1 MTRRRLTH
9 DRYRHHR
16 RGAGR
21 IQRRH
26 HRQKARSIRR
36 RHRPEYRLARPR
48 GARRQ
53 LSRPAR
59 YLRARPAERHGESG
73 AGAGRGAAPRRRP
86 SGDRHG
92 RFVRALAG
100 RGFHRGAARH
110 PLHRR
115 QAAQAAPRRKR
126 AARARRQLLRHLR
139 RHALPGQARRRDRAG
154 AGSRERGQFPRRALP
169 RGRLFRQAGGRA
181 RPPHRRQ
188 RPKAGGDFGRGFR
201 FRPSRRGRRP
211 AV

>member
-1 MTRRRLTH
+1 MRTLTGSLSFDPQLPRRVGRLRLQDRLSRPADRGQRLPRGTGLKLLSGEALTVMLHGHEFALPRRRLTH
-9 DRYRHHR
+9 DRHRRHR

-59 YLRARPAERHGESG
+59 YLRARPAERHGQSG

-115 QAAQAAPRRKR
+115 QTAQAAPPAKTSCSG
-126 AARARRQLLRHLR
+126 AASAI
-139 RHALPGQARRRDRAG
+139 AAPATACSTGAG
-154 AGSRERGQFPRRALP
+154 ASP
-169 RGRLFRQAGGRA
+169 
-181 RPPHRRQ
+181 
-188 RPKAGGDFGRGFR
+188 
-201 FRPSRRGRRP
+201 
-211 AV
+211 